1 MRTPLSIESV
11 LADRYSILKLLYLGT
26 VGWVYLAIDQT
37 TNKFY
42 VLEETATDLNEL
54 QALFTKLNFRYFA
67 QYQDAIVEFD
77 RVYLI
82 RNYIEGRS
90 YRELLEQQRIFS
102 EAEVMRFLKQVL
114 LILRSLHRLKIAH
127 HSISLN
133 SIIQRED
140 GSLILTEF
148 TQARLAETFD
158 TDLYYLAV
166 IAIVLLTGCE
176 PKDLYNEATGQWE
189 WQDWESVNPR
199 IVKVLD
205 RMLSDQQ
212 RYSSAAEVMQALFAP
227 DQKDIASIVFT
238 FVLIGL
244 AAISAYRLI
253 NHLSNLQPA
262 LVTPPIAIN
271 AELTPPETIAQRSKR
286 LKVSQQLLSQITEE
300 TSQSSEAILK
310 QLELLSQEAR
320 SGMGT
325 YKRVNYDAWQ
335 SKRLSN
341 ISDRAIET
349 LTDAQFVALF
359 PDQQG
364 KILNPRTFGQVWYAI
379 ALDQIKQ
386 AKAELISS
394 QVSGTL
400 KQGAGRIY
408 RSQFK
413 QGQTVKLS
421 LNAPAGRI
429 AIWMFSAET
438 SLIKNSNQSTWS
450 GKIQRSGIYELI
462 VAPTSTT
469 PVQYELQI
477 DTAAH

>member
-37 TNKFY
+37 TNKLY
-42 VLEETATDLNEL
+42 VLEETTTDLNEL
-54 QALFTKLNFRYFA
+54 QEILTKLNLRHVA
-67 QYQDAIVEFD
+67 QYQDAIVDFD
-77 RVYLI
+77 RAYLI

-102 EAEVMRFLKQVL
+102 ETEVMRFLKQVL
-114 LILRSLHRLKIAH
+114 SILRSLYRLKIAH
-127 HSISLN
+127 CSISLN

-148 TQARLAETFD
+148 TQAHFAETFD
-158 TDLYYLAV
+158 QDLYYLAV

-189 WQDWESVNPR
+189 WQDWESVDPR

-205 RMLSDQQ
+205 RMLSDHQ
-212 RYSSAAEVMQALFAP
+212 RYSSAAKVMQALFTP

-253 NHLSNLQPA
+253 NHLSNLQPE
-262 LVTPPIAIN
+262 LVTPPIAIK
-271 AELTPPETIAQRSKR
+271 ADSAPPETVAQRSKR
-286 LKVSQQLLSQITEE
+286 LNVSQQLLSQLTEE
-300 TSQSSEAILK
+300 TSQSSEALLK
-310 QLELLSQEAR
+310 QLELLSKEAR
-320 SGMGT
+320 RGMGT

-335 SKRLSN
+335 SKRSVNLSN
-341 ISDRAIET
+341 RAIET

-364 KILNPRTFGQVWYAI
+364 KMLNPRTFGQVWYAI
-379 ALDQIKQ
+379 AFDQTKQ
-386 AKAELISS
+386 AKSELISS
-394 QVSGTL
+394 QMSGTL
-400 KQGAGRIY
+400 KQGVGKVY

-413 QGQTVKLS
+413 QGQTIELS
-421 LNAPAGRI
+421 LKAPAGQI
-429 AIWMFSAET
+429 AIWMFSAEA

-477 DTAAH
+477 DAVAH

>member
-54 QALFTKLNFRYFA
+54 QVLFTKLNLRYFA

-82 RNYIEGRS
+82 RNYIEGHS

-148 TQARLAETFD
+148 TQTRFAETFD

-189 WQDWESVNPR
+189 WQDWESINPR

-227 DQKDIASIVFT
+227 DQKDTASIVFT

-253 NHLSNLQPA
+253 NHLSNLQPELA
-262 LVTPPIAIN
+262 TPPIAIN

-286 LKVSQQLLSQITEE
+286 LKVSQQLLSQLTEE

-335 SKRLSN
+335 SKRSSN

-386 AKAELISS
+386 AKAELILS

-421 LNAPAGRI
+421 LNASAGRI

-450 GKIQRSGIYELI
+450 GKIQRSGVYELI